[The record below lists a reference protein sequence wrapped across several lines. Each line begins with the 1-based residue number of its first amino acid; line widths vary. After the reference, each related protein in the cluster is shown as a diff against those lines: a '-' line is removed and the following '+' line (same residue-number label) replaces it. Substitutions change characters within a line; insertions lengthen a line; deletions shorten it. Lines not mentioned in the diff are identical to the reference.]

1 MWAVPLVDRC
11 ATTTS
16 TTTTTSTIITITITT
31 FTIAAT
37 TTGYYS
43 APIDGA
49 PFDATRGVVPS
60 EASRVTGA
68 GPGLYVTGWLKRGP
82 SGVILNNIPNAAE
95 TAAAVLADRAA
106 GKLARTDAGDA
117 DSGGD
122 VALAGSAAAVID
134 GLLGD
139 GAGGGARVVDFAGWA
154 RIDAEEVRRGE
165 KRGRVRQKLTSV
177 AEMLDVALR

>member
-1 MWAVPLVDRC
+1 M
-11 ATTTS
+11 
-16 TTTTTSTIITITITT
+16 
-31 FTIAAT
+31 
-37 TTGYYS
+37 
-43 APIDGA
+43 
-49 PFDATRGVVPS
+49 
-60 EASRVTGA
+60 TGA

-82 SGVILNNIPNAAE
+82 SGVILNNIPDAAE

-106 GKLARTDAGDA
+106 GKLTRTDAG
-117 DSGGD
+117 GGD

-139 GAGGGARVVDFAGWA
+139 GAGGGARVVDFDGWA